1 MESELF
7 LLKMSESE
15 ECQKIMY
22 KRLAICMR
30 MGLYYAMKPE
40 RGCIDPFMI
49 PFRDYIIGQIQECSI
64 DVDMLL
70 KYMIENDS
78 SHCSYFLAIT
88 LFKPKKEL
96 SSMDFMSLIDKHKI
110 ITPFVDR
117 VDMEVLALI
126 VVSFVFDNLY
136 ESKID
141 IREIV
146 GKEEF
151 IYPTNQYG
159 LTNVNGAI
167 FKRDGLIF
175 DGKGYYYNFFT
186 NKTMLSPYDKT
197 VGFAKII
204 KDETKNCDILYRIDE
219 RLSVPEAEYYD
230 YTGVPFAKFRGP
242 QFDFQKSTLAGKK
255 TIIVHI
261 DENTSDKL
269 LMVIKQ
275 GSDQKTNE
283 EFWHIEIETL
293 PYRDTANG
301 YVITTFL
308 HGMYYPQKDMFSHI
322 DYTKNQYNGDVYLQK
337 YTDSQNG
344 VPIDQYTETRDL
356 HYKIWCIEN
365 GEFTKETWYK
375 LMIISLPDIYQEL
388 LNEMLSLN

>member
-1 MESELF
+1 
-7 LLKMSESE
+7 MS
-15 ECQKIMY
+15 KV
-22 KRLAICMR
+22 A
-30 MGLYYAMKPE
+30 A
-40 RGCIDPFMI
+40 
-49 PFRDYIIGQIQECSI
+49 
-64 DVDMLL
+64 
-70 KYMIENDS
+70 
-78 SHCSYFLAIT
+78 
-88 LFKPKKEL
+88 
-96 SSMDFMSLIDKHKI
+96 HKI
-110 ITPFVDR
+110 ITPFTDM
-117 VDMEVLALI
+117 VDMDVLALI

-146 GKEEF
+146 GREEF
-151 IYPTNQYG
+151 LYPTNQYG
-159 LTNVNGAI
+159 LTKVNGAI
-167 FKRDGLIF
+167 FKKDGLIF

-204 KDETKNCDILYRIDE
+204 NDETQNCDILYRIDE
-219 RLSVPEAEYYD
+219 RLSVPESEYYD

-242 QFDFQKSTLAGKK
+242 QFKFEKSNLAGKK
-255 TIIVHI
+255 TIIVHM
-261 DENTSDKL
+261 DENTADKL

-275 GSDQKTNE
+275 DFDQNTKE
-283 EFWHIEIETL
+283 EFWHIELETL
-293 PYRDTANG
+293 PHKDATNG

-308 HGMYYPQKDMFSHI
+308 HGMYYPQRDRFSHI

-344 VPIDQYTETRDL
+344 IPIDQYTETRDL

-375 LMIISLPDIYQEL
+375 LMIVSLSDSYQKL
-388 LNEMLSLN
+388 LNEILA